1 MGCTSVFEF
10 GSGLGF
16 FLSACQRIGLYR
28 HVGYDINP
36 YERDFAISKGI
47 DPGRYLIGKFKTHGS
62 YDAIYSTEVFEHMTD
77 AELRK
82 VMPVLYNACK
92 KYFANDSSELVL
104 NGDGTSKGVLY
115 IIKEFSGTKAAN
127 LAKYYAGM
135 SYYRLKDYNKA
146 IDYLKDF
153 STNAKQVQAVAYGSI
168 GDAYSELKKNE
179 EAIEYYKKAGTH
191 FPEDEAISSEYLF
204 RAASFLELNGKND
217 AAIEIYKQIKQN
229 YPKSEKGFSIDKYIN
244 RLQVQP

>member
-1 MGCTSVFEF
+1 MSEVQQEQAPVSITKKNQLIIYLLVGGLIAVGAIFGYTEF
-10 GSGLGF
+10 YQKPLE
-16 FLSACQRIGLYR
+16 AK
-28 HVGYDINP
+28 
-36 YERDFAISKGI
+36 AA
-47 DPGRYLIGKFKTHGS
+47 
-62 YDAIYSTEVFEHMTD
+62 DAMYV
-77 AELRK
+77 AE
-82 VMPVLYNACK
+82 
-92 KYFANDSSELVL
+92 KYFANDSSTLVL
-104 NGDGTSKGVLY
+104 QGDGLNKGVLY
-115 IIKEFSGTKAAN
+115 IIKEYSGTKAAN

-146 IDYLKDF
+146 IEYLKDF

-204 RAASFLELNGKND
+204 RAASFLELNGQND

>member
-1 MGCTSVFEF
+1 MSELQQEQAPVSTPKKNQQLIVYLLAGGLVAVAGIF
-10 GSGLGF
+10 GYSE
-16 FLSACQRIGLYR
+16 LYQK
-28 HVGYDINP
+28 P
-36 YERDFAISKGI
+36 LEAKAA
-47 DPGRYLIGKFKTHGS
+47 
-62 YDAIYSTEVFEHMTD
+62 DAMYV
-77 AELRK
+77 AE
-82 VMPVLYNACK
+82 

-104 NGDGTSKGVLY
+104 KGDGTSKGVLY

-146 IDYLKDF
+146 IEYLKDF

-168 GDAYSELKKNE
+168 GDAYSELKKND
-179 EAIEYYKKAGTH
+179 EAIDYYKKAGTH

-217 AAIEIYKQIKQN
+217 AALEIYKQIKQD
-229 YPKSEKGFSIDKYIN
+229 YPKSEKGFSIDKYIS

>member
-1 MGCTSVFEF
+1 MSELQQEQATVSIPKKNQQLIVYLLAG
-10 GSGLGF
+10 GLIAVAGF
-16 FLSACQRIGLYR
+16 FGYSELYQK
-28 HVGYDINP
+28 P
-36 YERDFAISKGI
+36 LEAKAA
-47 DPGRYLIGKFKTHGS
+47 
-62 YDAIYSTEVFEHMTD
+62 DAMYV
-77 AELRK
+77 AE
-82 VMPVLYNACK
+82 

-104 NGDGTSKGVLY
+104 KGDATSKGVLY

-127 LAKYYAGM
+127 LAHYYAGM

-146 IDYLKDF
+146 VEYLKDF
-153 STNAKQVQAVAYGSI
+153 SSDAKQVQAVAYGSI
-168 GDAYSELKKNE
+168 GDAYSELKKND

-217 AAIEIYKQIKQN
+217 AALEIYKQIKQN
-229 YPKSEKGFSIDKYIN
+229 YPKSEKGFSIDKYIS

>member
-1 MGCTSVFEF
+1 MSEEQQEKAPVSIIKKNQQLIVYLLAGGLIAVAGIF
-10 GSGLGF
+10 GYSE
-16 FLSACQRIGLYR
+16 LYQK
-28 HVGYDINP
+28 P
-36 YERDFAISKGI
+36 LEAKAA
-47 DPGRYLIGKFKTHGS
+47 
-62 YDAIYSTEVFEHMTD
+62 DAMYV
-77 AELRK
+77 AE
-82 VMPVLYNACK
+82 

-104 NGDGTSKGVLY
+104 KGDGTSKGVLY
-115 IIKEFSGTKAAN
+115 IIKEFGGTKAAN

-146 IDYLKDF
+146 IEYLKDF
-153 STNAKQVQAVAYGSI
+153 SSDAKQVQAVAYGSI

-244 RLQVQP
+244 RIQVQP

>member
-1 MGCTSVFEF
+1 MSEVQQEQTPVSTTKRNQLIVYLLVGGLIAAGAIF
-10 GSGLGF
+10 GYTE
-16 FLSACQRIGLYR
+16 LYQK
-28 HVGYDINP
+28 P
-36 YERDFAISKGI
+36 LEAKAA
-47 DPGRYLIGKFKTHGS
+47 
-62 YDAIYSTEVFEHMTD
+62 DAMYV
-77 AELRK
+77 AE
-82 VMPVLYNACK
+82 

-104 NGDGTSKGVLY
+104 QGDGLNKGVLY
-115 IIKEFSGTKAAN
+115 IIKEYSGTKAAN

-146 IDYLKDF
+146 IEYLKDF

-204 RAASFLELNGKND
+204 RAASFLELNGQND
-217 AAIEIYKQIKQN
+217 AAVEIYKQIKQN

>member
-1 MGCTSVFEF
+1 MSELQQEQATVSIPKKNQQLIVYLLVG
-10 GSGLGF
+10 GLIAVAGF
-16 FLSACQRIGLYR
+16 FGYSELYQK
-28 HVGYDINP
+28 P
-36 YERDFAISKGI
+36 LEAKAA
-47 DPGRYLIGKFKTHGS
+47 
-62 YDAIYSTEVFEHMTD
+62 DAMYV
-77 AELRK
+77 AE
-82 VMPVLYNACK
+82 

-104 NGDGTSKGVLY
+104 KGDGTSKGVLY

-146 IDYLKDF
+146 IEYLKDF

-168 GDAYSELKKNE
+168 GDAYSELKKND

-217 AAIEIYKQIKQN
+217 AALEIYKQIKQD
-229 YPKSEKGFSIDKYIN
+229 YPKSEKGFSIDKYIS

>member
-1 MGCTSVFEF
+1 MSELQQEQAPVSIPKKNQQLIVYLLAG
-10 GSGLGF
+10 GLIAVAGF
-16 FLSACQRIGLYR
+16 FGYSELYQK
-28 HVGYDINP
+28 P
-36 YERDFAISKGI
+36 LEAKAA
-47 DPGRYLIGKFKTHGS
+47 
-62 YDAIYSTEVFEHMTD
+62 DAMYV
-77 AELRK
+77 AE
-82 VMPVLYNACK
+82 

-104 NGDGTSKGVLY
+104 KGDATSKGVLY

-127 LAKYYAGM
+127 LAHYYAGM

-146 IDYLKDF
+146 VEYLKDF
-153 STNAKQVQAVAYGSI
+153 SSDAKQVQAVAYGSI
-168 GDAYSELKKNE
+168 GDAYSELKKND

-217 AAIEIYKQIKQN
+217 AALEIYKQIKQN
-229 YPKSEKGFSIDKYIN
+229 YPKSEKGFSIDKYIS

>member
-1 MGCTSVFEF
+1 MSEVQQEQAPVSITKKNQQLIVYLLVGGLIAVAGIF
-10 GSGLGF
+10 GYSE
-16 FLSACQRIGLYR
+16 LYLK
-28 HVGYDINP
+28 P
-36 YERDFAISKGI
+36 LEAKAA
-47 DPGRYLIGKFKTHGS
+47 
-62 YDAIYSTEVFEHMTD
+62 DAMYV
-77 AELRK
+77 AE
-82 VMPVLYNACK
+82 

-104 NGDGTSKGVLY
+104 KGDGTSKGVLF

-146 IDYLKDF
+146 IEYLKDF
-153 STNAKQVQAVAYGSI
+153 SSDAKQVQAVAYGSI
-168 GDAYSELKKNE
+168 GDAYSELKKND

-217 AAIEIYKQIKQN
+217 AALEIYKQIKQN
-229 YPKSEKGFSIDKYIN
+229 YPKSEKGFSIDKYIS
-244 RLQVQP
+244 RIQAQP

>member
-1 MGCTSVFEF
+1 MSELQQEQAPVSIPKKNQQLIVYLLAG
-10 GSGLGF
+10 GLIAVAGF
-16 FLSACQRIGLYR
+16 FGYSELYQK
-28 HVGYDINP
+28 P
-36 YERDFAISKGI
+36 LEAKAA
-47 DPGRYLIGKFKTHGS
+47 
-62 YDAIYSTEVFEHMTD
+62 DAMYV
-77 AELRK
+77 AE
-82 VMPVLYNACK
+82 

-104 NGDGTSKGVLY
+104 KGDATSKGVLY
-115 IIKEFSGTKAAN
+115 IIKEFGGTKAAN

-146 IDYLKDF
+146 IEYLKDF
-153 STNAKQVQAVAYGSI
+153 SSDAKQVQAVAYGSI
-168 GDAYSELKKNE
+168 GDAYSELKKND

-217 AAIEIYKQIKQN
+217 AALEIYKQIKQN

-244 RLQVQP
+244 RIQVQP

>member
-1 MGCTSVFEF
+1 MSELQQEQATVSIPKKNQQLIVYLLAG
-10 GSGLGF
+10 GLIAVAGF
-16 FLSACQRIGLYR
+16 FGYSELYQK
-28 HVGYDINP
+28 P
-36 YERDFAISKGI
+36 LEAKAA
-47 DPGRYLIGKFKTHGS
+47 
-62 YDAIYSTEVFEHMTD
+62 DAMYV
-77 AELRK
+77 AE
-82 VMPVLYNACK
+82 

-104 NGDGTSKGVLY
+104 KGDGTSKGVLY

-146 IDYLKDF
+146 IEYLKDF

-168 GDAYSELKKNE
+168 GDAYSELKKND
-179 EAIEYYKKAGTH
+179 EAIDYYKKAGTH

-217 AAIEIYKQIKQN
+217 AALEIYKQIKQD
-229 YPKSEKGFSIDKYIN
+229 YPKSEKGFSIDKYIS

>member
-1 MGCTSVFEF
+1 MSEVQQEQAPV
-10 GSGLGF
+10 S
-16 FLSACQRIGLYR
+16 
-28 HVGYDINP
+28 
-36 YERDFAISKGI
+36 ISKKNQQLI
-47 DPGRYLIGKFKTHGS
+47 VYLLAGGLIAAGLIFGYTELYQKPLEAKAA
-62 YDAIYSTEVFEHMTD
+62 DAMYV
-77 AELRK
+77 AE
-82 VMPVLYNACK
+82 

-115 IIKEFSGTKAAN
+115 IIKEFGGTKAAN

-135 SYYRLKDYNKA
+135 SYYRLKDYNKS
-146 IDYLKDF
+146 IEYLKDF

-217 AAIEIYKQIKQN
+217 AALEIYKQIKQN

-244 RLQVQP
+244 RIQVQP

>member
-1 MGCTSVFEF
+1 MSEEQQEQAPVSITKKNQQLIVYLLAG
-10 GSGLGF
+10 GLIAVAGF
-16 FLSACQRIGLYR
+16 FGYSELYQK
-28 HVGYDINP
+28 P
-36 YERDFAISKGI
+36 LEAKAA
-47 DPGRYLIGKFKTHGS
+47 
-62 YDAIYSTEVFEHMTD
+62 DAMYV
-77 AELRK
+77 AE
-82 VMPVLYNACK
+82 

-104 NGDGTSKGVLY
+104 KGDGTSKGVLY

-146 IDYLKDF
+146 IEYLKDF

-179 EAIEYYKKAGTH
+179 DAIEYYKKAGTH

-217 AAIEIYKQIKQN
+217 AALEIYKQIKKN

-244 RLQVQP
+244 RIQVQP

>member
-1 MGCTSVFEF
+1 MSEVQQEQTPVSTKKNQLIVYILVG
-10 GSGLGF
+10 GLIAAGAIF
-16 FLSACQRIGLYR
+16 AYTELYQK
-28 HVGYDINP
+28 P
-36 YERDFAISKGI
+36 LEAKAA
-47 DPGRYLIGKFKTHGS
+47 
-62 YDAIYSTEVFEHMTD
+62 DAMYV
-77 AELRK
+77 AE
-82 VMPVLYNACK
+82 

-104 NGDGTSKGVLY
+104 QGDGLNKGVLY
-115 IIKEFSGTKAAN
+115 IIKEYSGTKAAN

-146 IDYLKDF
+146 IEYLKDF

-204 RAASFLELNGKND
+204 RAASFLELNGQND
-217 AAIEIYKQIKQN
+217 AAVEIYKQIKQN

>member
-1 MGCTSVFEF
+1 MS
-10 GSGLGF
+10 
-16 FLSACQRIGLYR
+16 
-28 HVGYDINP
+28 
-36 YERDFAISKGI
+36 
-47 DPGRYLIGKFKTHGS
+47 
-62 YDAIYSTEVFEHMTD
+62 EVQQEQVSFI
-77 AELRK
+77 K
-82 VMPVLYNACK
+82 QNQKSVLYFFAAVVIAVLGYFGYTELYQK
-92 KYFANDSSELVL
+92 PLEAKAADAMYVAEKYFANDSSELVL
-104 NGDGTSKGVLY
+104 NGDGMNKGVLY

-146 IDYLKDF
+146 IEYLKDF
-153 STNAKQVQAVAYGSI
+153 SSNAKQVQAVAYGSI

-204 RAASFLELNGKND
+204 RAASFLELNGQND

-229 YPKSEKGFSIDKYIN
+229 YPKSEKGFNIDKYLN
-244 RLQVQP
+244 RLQIQP

>member
-1 MGCTSVFEF
+1 MSEEQQEQAPVSITKKNQQLIVYLLAG
-10 GSGLGF
+10 GLIAVAGF
-16 FLSACQRIGLYR
+16 FGYSELYQK
-28 HVGYDINP
+28 P
-36 YERDFAISKGI
+36 LEAKAA
-47 DPGRYLIGKFKTHGS
+47 
-62 YDAIYSTEVFEHMTD
+62 DAMYV
-77 AELRK
+77 AE
-82 VMPVLYNACK
+82 

-104 NGDGTSKGVLY
+104 KGDGTSKGVLY

-179 EAIEYYKKAGTH
+179 DAIEYYKKAGTH

-217 AAIEIYKQIKQN
+217 AALEIYMQIKKD
-229 YPKSEKGFSIDKYIN
+229 YPKSEKGFSIDKYIS

>member
-1 MGCTSVFEF
+1 MSELQEEQAPVSITKKNQQLIVYILVGGLIAAAGIF
-10 GSGLGF
+10 GYGE
-16 FLSACQRIGLYR
+16 LYQK
-28 HVGYDINP
+28 P
-36 YERDFAISKGI
+36 LETKAA
-47 DPGRYLIGKFKTHGS
+47 
-62 YDAIYSTEVFEHMTD
+62 DAMYV
-77 AELRK
+77 AE
-82 VMPVLYNACK
+82 
-92 KYFANDSSELVL
+92 KYFANDSSEFVL
-104 NGDGTSKGVLY
+104 NGDGTNKGVLY

-146 IDYLKDF
+146 IEYLKDF

-168 GDAYSELKKNE
+168 GDAYSELKKND

-217 AAIEIYKQIKQN
+217 AALEIYKQIKKD

>member
-1 MGCTSVFEF
+1 MSEIQQEQAPVTITKNNQKIVVYLFAAIIIAVA
-10 GSGLGF
+10 GF
-16 FLSACQRIGLYR
+16 FGYSELYQK
-28 HVGYDINP
+28 P
-36 YERDFAISKGI
+36 LEAKAA
-47 DPGRYLIGKFKTHGS
+47 
-62 YDAIYSTEVFEHMTD
+62 DAMYV
-77 AELRK
+77 AE
-82 VMPVLYNACK
+82 

-115 IIKEFSGTKAAN
+115 IIKEFGGTKAAN

-146 IDYLKDF
+146 IEYLKDF

-179 EAIEYYKKAGTH
+179 EAIEFYKKAGTH

-229 YPKSEKGFSIDKYIN
+229 YPKSEKGFNIDKYIN